1 MNFVTYIECSSCKR
15 HYPPRRSYNLCPDC
29 RSPLQVRYDLRSAA
43 EAMKRDQIQGRPK
56 SMWRYREVMPVDQDA
71 HILSLGEGFTPLL
84 HARKLGTA
92 MGLQNLFIKDEAQ
105 NPTGSF
111 KARGMSVALSMAQE
125 LGIQRVVVPSAG
137 NAAGAMA
144 AYAALAGM
152 QSYIFMPKDVP
163 RANYL
168 ECKAFGA
175 HVTLVDGLI
184 GDCGRIVAEQKDRQ
198 GWFDLSTLKEPYRIE
213 GKKTMGY
220 EIAEQLQWDASGCGS
235 SIPPA
240 AGTGL
245 IGMWKAFDEMQEM
258 GWIGSTRP
266 RMVTVQSTGCAPIV
280 KAFHDGA
287 PRATPWQNAHTIA
300 AGLRVPAAVGDFLML
315 DILRKSGG
323 NAVMVSDESM
333 KAAVTEIGRNE
344 GVFCSPEGAAC
355 LPALKILL
363 DRGLILPDARVVL
376 FNTGSGL
383 KYLDVLGD

>member
-1 MNFVTYIECSSCKR
+1 MNFVTHIECSSCKR
-15 HYPPRRSYNLCPDC
+15 HYPPRRAYNLCPDC
-29 RSPLQVRYDLRSAA
+29 RSPLQVRYDLGSAA

-71 HILSLGEGFTPLL
+71 HILSLGEGSTPLL
-84 HARKLGTA
+84 HARKLGAA
-92 MGLQNLFIKDEAQ
+92 MGLENLFIKDEAQ

-175 HVTLVDGLI
+175 DVTLVDGLI

-220 EIAEQLQWDASGCGS
+220 EIAEQLHWVLPDWIFYPTGG
-235 SIPPA
+235 
-240 AGTGL
+240 GTGL

-266 RMVTVQSTGCAPIV
+266 HMVTVQSTGCAPIV

-287 PRATPWQNAHTIA
+287 PRATHWQNAHTIA
-300 AGLRVPAAVGDFLML
+300 AGLRVPAAVGDFIML

-344 GVFCSPEGAAC
+344 GILCSPEGAAC

-363 DRGLILPDARVVL
+363 DRGLIRPDARVVL